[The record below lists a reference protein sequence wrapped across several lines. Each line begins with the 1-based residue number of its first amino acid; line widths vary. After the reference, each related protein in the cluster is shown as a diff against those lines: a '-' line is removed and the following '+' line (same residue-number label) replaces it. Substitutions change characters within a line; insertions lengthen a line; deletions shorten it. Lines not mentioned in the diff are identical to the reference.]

1 MKNNIEEQGCCGAAS
16 DNASALCR
24 DTDKERDTD
33 NPTLPSS
40 ARLSINR
47 CNLPA
52 VILGSVTFQKHPSA
66 LIIDG
71 VAELHREFFALLDR
85 CEEAEERCLHF
96 HQYMIES
103 FRLDALEEAG
113 LTADIKKNRGKLNY
127 LKLIRGWH
135 FNSDQI
141 EGAILKAWAES
152 RFGLLPRYH
161 GAPIRGFSGDAY
173 QHYLE
178 QRAAGLYNTNAL
190 EAQLDMVY
198 TFTQSELARR
208 FSGVSHFHLFRGVN
222 SWQAH
227 EKLGHKDG
235 ETLVLLNNVNS
246 FSSDS
251 ERAGEFGDT
260 VFAADVPFS
269 KVLCCADV
277 LPGKLQG
284 EGEWLVIGGVYGV
297 AAQ

>member
-1 MKNNIEEQGCCGAAS
+1 MP
-16 DNASALCR
+16 
-24 DTDKERDTD
+24 D
-33 NPTLPSS
+33 NPSLPAS
-40 ARLSINR
+40 ARLPINR

-52 VILGSVTFQKHPSA
+52 VILGSLTFQKHPSD
-66 LIIDG
+66 LVIDS
-71 VAELHREFFALLDR
+71 VAELHREFFALLAR
-85 CEEAEERCLHF
+85 CDDPLERCRHF

-103 FRLDALEEAG
+103 FRLEALEEAG
-113 LTADIKKNRGKLNY
+113 LTAAIKKNRGKLNY

-141 EGAILKAWAES
+141 EGAVLKAWAES

-161 GAPIRGFSGDAY
+161 GAPIRDFSEATY

-178 QRAAGLYNTNAL
+178 QRATGLYNTNAL
-190 EAQLDMVY
+190 EAQLDLVY
-198 TFTQSELARR
+198 TYTQSELARR
-208 FSGVSHFHLFRGVN
+208 FPDKTHYRLFRGVN
-222 SWQAH
+222 GWQAH

-246 FSSDS
+246 FSTDQ

-260 VFAADVPFS
+260 VFVTDVPYS
-269 KVLCCADV
+269 KIFCCADV

-297 AAQ
+297 RER